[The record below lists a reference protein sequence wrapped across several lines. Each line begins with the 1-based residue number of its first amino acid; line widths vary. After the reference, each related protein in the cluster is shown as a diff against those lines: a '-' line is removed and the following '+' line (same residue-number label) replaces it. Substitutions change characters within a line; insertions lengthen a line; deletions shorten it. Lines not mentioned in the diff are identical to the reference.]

1 MSILKIKNSEGDYIT
16 VPALVGPT
24 GATGPTGP
32 KGDKGDS
39 GKNGT
44 NVLVST
50 TTPTDSE
57 VEVWINPNATSE
69 ITDLQ
74 NQIDVLTNELT
85 AAKNRITELEE
96 DTGWQP
102 LSLYSGISAV
112 RSRIRRKAGVVY
124 LEIIN
129 MTGYT
134 LTQPFVLIPEG
145 FRPDSAS
152 ADNSY
157 RWAAPTTGANWT
169 RPEIHADGEMSI
181 YSSTTT
187 AGTWTDI
194 IVSYIA
200 AGY

>member
-1 MSILKIKNSEGDYIT
+1 MSILKIKNNDTFISIPT
-16 VPALVGPT
+16 IT
-24 GATGPTGP
+24 GAQGPAGPQGP
-32 KGDKGDS
+32 KGEPGIS
-39 GKNGT
+39 GT
-44 NVLVST
+44 NIKVSNSE
-50 TTPTDSE
+50 PTDTN

-74 NQIDVLTNELT
+74 NQITTLTNELT
-85 AAKNRITELEE
+85 VAKNRIAELEE
-96 DTGWQP
+96 DTGWQI

-129 MTGYT
+129 LTGYT
-134 LTQPFVLIPEG
+134 LAQPFGLIPEG

-152 ADNSY
+152 ANNSY

-169 RPEIHADGEMSI
+169 RPEIHANGEISI
-181 YSSTTT
+181 YSSTTS

-194 IVSYIA
+194 VVSYIA

>member
-1 MSILKIKNSEGDYIT
+1 MSILKIKDGNDFVTI
-16 VPALVGPT
+16 PALIGPQ
-24 GATGPTGP
+24 GPQGP
-32 KGDKGDS
+32 AGPQGEPGIS
-39 GKNGT
+39 GT
-44 NVLVST
+44 NIKVSET
-50 TTPTDSE
+50 EPTDNN
-57 VEVWINPNATSE
+57 VEVWINPGATSDV
-69 ITDLQ
+69 TDLQ
-74 NQIDVLTNELT
+74 NQVMTLRNELT

-96 DTGWQP
+96 DTGWQT
-102 LSLYSGISAV
+102 LSLYSGVSAV

-134 LTQPFVLIPEG
+134 LTQPFTLIPEG

>member
-1 MSILKIKNSEGDYIT
+1 MSVLKIKNNDTFVSI
-16 VPALVGPT
+16 PAIT
-24 GATGPTGP
+24 GAQGPIGPQGP
-32 KGDKGDS
+32 KGEPGIS
-39 GKNGT
+39 GT
-44 NVLVST
+44 NIKVSS
-50 TTPTDSE
+50 SE
-57 VEVWINPNATSE
+57 PMDANVEVWINPNATSE
-69 ITDLQ
+69 VQDLQ
-74 NQIDVLTNELT
+74 NQIATLNNELT

-102 LSLYSGISAV
+102 LNLYSGISAV

-134 LTQPFVLIPEG
+134 LTQPFALIPEG

>member
-1 MSILKIKNSEGDYIT
+1 MSVLKIKNNDTFISIPT
-16 VPALVGPT
+16 IT
-24 GATGPTGP
+24 GAQGPIGPQGP
-32 KGDKGDS
+32 KGEPGIS
-39 GKNGT
+39 GT
-44 NVLVST
+44 NIRVSSDEPADT
-50 TTPTDSE
+50 N
-57 VEVWINPNATSE
+57 VEVWINPTATSE

-74 NQIDVLTNELT
+74 NQISTLTNELT

-96 DTGWQP
+96 DTGWQT

-134 LTQPFVLIPEG
+134 LAQPFVLIPEG
-145 FRPDSAS
+145 FRPDAAS
-152 ADNSY
+152 INNSY

-194 IVSYIA
+194 VVSYIA